1 MSARGLRNRNSSR
14 YSSPAVVA
22 EKSAETA
29 PAERSGG
36 KNGGLNTLDRYWM
49 EPPVRDGVPSF
60 QDQGLERL
68 GVLEHMAPLGA
79 VPTQKT
85 LQKLKIKGP
94 RLSFRATTGTPVP
107 QSEEGTTPA
116 TEIDRIEM
124 PSPVDTEMH
133 ETPALISSPE
143 RGRPRKQD
151 STMPGGMQFIVNMT
165 PSPVEA
171 TFIHSNEPSPQSAI
185 SRVPAPEDVAFQ
197 LDKAIREAE
206 QDGTRKLIPGL
217 QKLREDVLT
226 NPRLAALLDA
236 VYRGSTTRKQFKK
249 FKKYIKTGVRQ
260 YNSAPS
266 SSTVDPSLLPP
277 SINTVPAASPRHSLA
292 QPGAFSFASRATSL
306 LNNQQQHPNVP
317 ANPKQYPSQLSH
329 LSSPLKQTAEM
340 IEENL
345 AIDPA
350 LRALPGG
357 SPGKQRSLSVASSS
371 SLSSAP
377 SVDERWRPPHLPPMP
392 GEEGYVV
399 PVRSSGSRQAAKQK
413 TRPSS
418 TLPPSSDHPFAQ
430 FNNVSKFAAKR
441 LKKPRVEE
449 TEIDREAIEQ
459 RRREL
464 RNQSYHD
471 DYGHQRDESSVRPEM
486 HSHPTSTT
494 TVSSNRIPA
503 PVVHAHPLESSL
515 AKTSHANRLSSPAP
529 AGSIANGTG
538 RKRYYHEI
546 EDGDAGLQTPRSS
559 SPALLV
565 PPPPGVVAS
574 SRAATPRAAK
584 GVPPPS
590 LKARKSARVMVS

>member
-1 MSARGLRNRNSSR
+1 M
-14 YSSPAVVA
+14 
-22 EKSAETA
+22 E
-29 PAERSGG
+29 
-36 KNGGLNTLDRYWM
+36 RYWT

-79 VPTQKT
+79 LPTQKT
-85 LQKLKIKGP
+85 LQKLKINGP

-107 QSEEGTTPA
+107 QSEDAMTPA

-151 STMPGGMQFIVNMT
+151 SNMPGELQFINVT

-171 TFIHSNEPSPQSAI
+171 TFMHSNEPSPQSAI

-206 QDGTRKLIPGL
+206 HDGTRKLIPGL
-217 QKLREDVLT
+217 HKLREDVLT

-236 VYRGSTTRKQFKK
+236 VYRGSATRKQFRK

-260 YNSAPS
+260 YNSTSS
-266 SSTVDPSLLPP
+266 SSTVDPALLPP
-277 SINTVPAASPRHSLA
+277 FNNTVPAASPRHSLA
-292 QPGAFSFASRATSL
+292 QPGAFSLTSRATPL
-306 LNNQQQHPNVP
+306 PNNQQQHSNVP
-317 ANPKQYPSQLSH
+317 GTNMQHQSQLSH
-329 LSSPLKQTAEM
+329 SSSPLKQTAEM

-345 AIDPA
+345 VIDPA

-357 SPGKQRSLSVASSS
+357 SPEKQRSHSVASSS

-377 SVDERWRPPHLPPMP
+377 SVDERWRPAHLLPVP
-392 GEEGYVV
+392 GDSDYVV

-413 TRPSS
+413 IRPSS

-430 FNNVSKFAAKR
+430 FNNVSKFAAKK

-449 TEIDREAIEQ
+449 TETEREAIEQ

-471 DYGHQRDESSVRPEM
+471 DYDHQRDESNVRPEM

-494 TVSSNRIPA
+494 TISSNRIPT

-515 AKTSHANRLSSPAP
+515 AKTSHAHQLSSPAP
-529 AGSIANGTG
+529 AGLVANGTG
-538 RKRYYHEI
+538 RKRHYHEI
-546 EDGDAGLQTPRSS
+546 DDGEAGLQRPRSA
-559 SPALLV
+559 SPALLI
-565 PPPPGVVAS
+565 PPPPGVAAS

>member
-22 EKSAETA
+22 DKSAEAT

-36 KNGGLNTLDRYWM
+36 KNGGLNTLERYWT

-79 VPTQKT
+79 LPTQKT
-85 LQKLKIKGP
+85 LQKLKINGP

-107 QSEEGTTPA
+107 QSEDAMTPA

-151 STMPGGMQFIVNMT
+151 STLPGEMQFIANMT

-206 QDGTRKLIPGL
+206 HDGTRKLIPGL

-226 NPRLAALLDA
+226 TPKLAALLDA

-260 YNSAPS
+260 YNSAPPS
-266 SSTVDPSLLPP
+266 SSVDPALLPP
-277 SINTVPAASPRHSLA
+277 FNNTAPAASPRHSLA

-306 LNNQQQHPNVP
+306 PNNQPQQSNVP
-317 ANPKQYPSQLSH
+317 PIPKHHPSHLSH
-329 LSSPLKQTAEM
+329 RSSPLKQTAEM

-345 AIDPA
+345 VIDPA
-350 LRALPGG
+350 LRTLPGG
-357 SPGKQRSLSVASSS
+357 TPERQRSLSVASTS

-377 SVDERWRPPHLPPMP
+377 SVDERWRPAHLPPMP
-392 GEEGYVV
+392 GESDYAV

-430 FNNVSKFAAKR
+430 FNNVSKFAAKK

-449 TEIDREAIEQ
+449 SETDREAIEQ
-459 RRREL
+459 RRHEL
-464 RNQSYHD
+464 RDQSYHD
-471 DYGHQRDESSVRPEM
+471 DYGHQRHESNLRPEM

-494 TVSSNRIPA
+494 TILSNRIPT

-515 AKTSHANRLSSPAP
+515 AKTSHAHRLSSPAP
-529 AGSIANGTG
+529 AGPVANGTG
-538 RKRYYHEI
+538 RKRRYHEI
-546 EDGDAGLQTPRSS
+546 DDGDAGLQTPRST

-565 PPPPGVVAS
+565 PPPPGVAAT

-584 GVPPPS
+584 GAPPPS

>member
-22 EKSAETA
+22 EKSAEVT
-29 PAERSGG
+29 PAERGDG
-36 KNGGLNTLDRYWM
+36 RNGGQNTLEHYWT
-49 EPPVRDGVPSF
+49 EPPLREAVPSF
-60 QDQGLERL
+60 QDSGLERL

-79 VPTQKT
+79 LPTQKT
-85 LQKLKIKGP
+85 LQKLKINGP

-107 QSEEGTTPA
+107 QSEEAMTPA
-116 TEIDRIEM
+116 TDIDRIEM

-143 RGRPRKQD
+143 RGRPRKHD
-151 STMPGGMQFIVNMT
+151 PYPPGAMHIVNALT
-165 PSPVEA
+165 PSPVEP
-171 TFIHSNEPSPQSAI
+171 TFLHSNEPSPQSAI
-185 SRVPAPEDVAFQ
+185 SRIPAPEDVAFQ

-226 NPRLAALLDA
+226 NPQLAALLDA
-236 VYRGSTTRKQFKK
+236 VYRGSTTRKQFKI

-266 SSTVDPSLLPP
+266 STTDPSLLPNF
-277 SINTVPAASPRHSLA
+277 INAIPAASPRHSLA

-306 LNNQQQHPNVP
+306 PTTQAPNSYIPV
-317 ANPKQYPSQLSH
+317 NLKQLPSQLSH
-329 LSSPLKQTAEM
+329 RSSPLKKTAEM
-340 IEENL
+340 NYENL

-350 LRALPGG
+350 LRALPSGTAE
-357 SPGKQRSLSVASSS
+357 KQRSGSVSSSS

-377 SVDERWRPPHLPPMP
+377 SVDERWRPPGLAPTP
-392 GEEGYVV
+392 GEDGSVR

-430 FNNVSKFAAKR
+430 FNNVSKFAAKK

-449 TEIDREAIEQ
+449 SEVDREAIEQ

-471 DYGHQRDESSVRPEM
+471 DYDHLRDESHVRPEM
-486 HSHPTSTT
+486 HSHPTSST
-494 TVSSNRIPA
+494 TVSSDRIPA
-503 PVVHAHPLESSL
+503 PVVHAHPLGSSL
-515 AKTSHANRLSSPAP
+515 AKTSHAHRLSSPAP
-529 AGSIANGTG
+529 DGPVAIGTS
-538 RKRYYHEI
+538 RKRHYHEI
-546 EDGDAGLQTPRSS
+546 DEGDAGLQTPRSS

-565 PPPPGVVAS
+565 PPPTGLAAS